1 MAAGFFYFERV
12 THQRLTDWQAEGGGL
27 LRLPWAL
34 RGLSALSSGGPG
46 GGDMRIE
53 RDALATTQVNV
64 IYMNCCLC

>member
-1 MAAGFFYFERV
+1 MGLFLKSADEGTLAAGFFYFERV

-46 GGDMRIE
+46 AIC
-53 RDALATTQVNV
+53 A
-64 IYMNCCLC
+64 